1 MTHPCSPLPLPPTS
15 PSSPHYRPSLK
26 RWSRSST
33 YQKIL
38 ERDEDDWCNGGM
50 GVPLI
55 AVDSGL
61 GSSINEK
68 VAQVTRPQTG
78 TGSSKRRSRWSILS
92 IGSMNGNGGAAN
104 DPFVDPV
111 ANVGAVGNDAAQ
123 TRKRKRWSN
132 SVGSATTTVVGGV
145 RSSIARFTGY
155 ESAGSG
161 NIGVSQSRFG
171 DSDEEDRVQRRKR
184 RIKRVMR
191 GAMQSFAGFSYG
203 MVGGRDAFKWEDVKD
218 DQHRENYL
226 GHSLMARKA
235 SLTKNKDL
243 SWYAKGDTSQAATD
257 AANAR
262 AEEIRRIKEAEN
274 DALSEALGFP
284 VQPRLRDNQLAGQ
297 KEVDKALK
305 ETADGDEEGGKGVG
319 FGTFLGAN
327 ANRDDNDE
335 IMRGHAGD
343 VGGLEEVLGTGMSE
357 DGEVAA
363 VIEMVLGDTDTIIAR
378 IDGEIGTL
386 TEELAAARDRD
397 PGIGMN
403 IVREM
408 TTGEII
414 TEKDNP

>member
-1 MTHPCSPLPLPPTS
+1 QAPESASAGIYPKARSLPASSIVGHYNHILAFESILDLTDTVQIGDCYQSHRGDFLTTTARPHHLRWKSWSSSSSHLKQPSFTSGQQSNEPKMALSPCPIPPMTHPCSPLPLPPTS
-15 PSSPHYRPSLK
+15 PTSPHYRPSLK

-203 MVGGRDAFKWEDVKD
+203 MV
-218 DQHRENYL
+218 Y
-226 GHSLMARKA
+226 
-235 SLTKNKDL
+235 
-243 SWYAKGDTSQAATD
+243 
-257 AANAR
+257 
-262 AEEIRRIKEAEN
+262 
-274 DALSEALGFP
+274 
-284 VQPRLRDNQLAGQ
+284 
-297 KEVDKALK
+297 
-305 ETADGDEEGGKGVG
+305 
-319 FGTFLGAN
+319 
-327 ANRDDNDE
+327 
-335 IMRGHAGD
+335 
-343 VGGLEEVLGTGMSE
+343 
-357 DGEVAA
+357 
-363 VIEMVLGDTDTIIAR
+363 
-378 IDGEIGTL
+378 
-386 TEELAAARDRD
+386 
-397 PGIGMN
+397 
-403 IVREM
+403 
-408 TTGEII
+408 
-414 TEKDNP
+414 